1 MSPDDP
7 FDLQRFVVAQAPVY
21 ENVIEELHSPRA
33 KFYGIAS
40 LDEARAYLAHPL
52 LGSRLVL
59 CTSTVLEIKGASLYS
74 IFGSPD
80 DMKFRSCMTLFSM
93 VVPETY
99 NPFRDALDHWCGGN
113 ADHLHRRNIH
123 VVDLFDADL
132 DELAGKPRRDSFF
145 RVFLAVQTDDLL
157 RRLRFEHGTGDGVD
171 RLLGLRCSI
180 WNS

>member
-21 ENVIEELHSPRA
+21 ENVIEELQGGRKQSHWMWFIFPQLRGLGHSPRA

-113 ADHLHRRNIH
+113 ADQHT
-123 VVDLFDADL
+123 
-132 DELAGKPRRDSFF
+132 LA
-145 RVFLAVQTDDLL
+145 LL
-157 RRLRFEHGTGDGVD
+157 SPSTRG
-171 RLLGLRCSI
+171 
-180 WNS
+180 